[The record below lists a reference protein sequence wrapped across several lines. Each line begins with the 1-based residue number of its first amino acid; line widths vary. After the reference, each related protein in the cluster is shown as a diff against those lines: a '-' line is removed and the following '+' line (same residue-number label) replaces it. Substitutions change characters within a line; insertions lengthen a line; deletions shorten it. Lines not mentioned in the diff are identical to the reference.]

1 MITLSAPSPNEDVL
15 LQLQGANGAP
25 VPQIAELEAVVF
37 GEPRRAAH
45 RQPAAN
51 AVDNTLSS
59 TIADDAVTQGLIK
72 RKPWTR
78 IVSALFFLAM
88 VAGLYANRSLATSVW
103 GELHRISVRSML
115 WLAALLCAHKLS
127 HGILHTASIPGLR
140 LHRAIVATEAYV
152 GASNSVVGG
161 AGIGTALRIA
171 MYRSW
176 GVSTEGVAL
185 SVWAT
190 ALAPSFAMWTM
201 AGANTLP
208 RFLFSGLGTNAE
220 KFAAIASIG
229 FVTVP
234 AVFWT
239 IALRSPKPL
248 QMVAGFADRSRERL
262 FSLFSGQATAGIR
275 SSKFG
280 TFAVSTSLESLRLRA
295 KTLSPARRVVLFVAA
310 LAGQFLM
317 ATTLLACVRALGVP
331 SSDVDAFAVYRS
343 FALLRVLSSFLPIPG
358 GLGILDVGL
367 LGVLTAGGVHRPTA
381 IAALALYRGLTFVLP
396 MFTGSLCAAGWR
408 ASSSCADHRAAR
420 NAVRESAGPTTG
432 PTTGQ
437 TAGKVDRE
445 RVRLGDE
452 GLCVANRRG
461 IVQAQFTD

>member
-1 MITLSAPSPNEDVL
+1 VITLSAPSPNEDVL

-25 VPQIAELEAVVF
+25 VPQLSEVETVVF
-37 GEPRRAAH
+37 GEPLRSLRQSIAHEDVTNESLVADRAD
-45 RQPAAN
+45 
-51 AVDNTLSS
+51 VS
-59 TIADDAVTQGLIK
+59 VK

-78 IVSALFFLAM
+78 VVSALFFVVV

-115 WLAALLCAHKLS
+115 WLGLLLGAHKLS
-127 HGILHTASIPGLR
+127 HGVLHAASIPGLR
-140 LHRAIVATEAYV
+140 LRRAVLATEAYV

-176 GVSTEGVAL
+176 GVTTEGVAL

-190 ALAPSFAMWTM
+190 ALAPSFAMWVM
-201 AGANTLP
+201 AGAQTMP
-208 RFLFSGLGTNAE
+208 RLVFLGHGTSAE
-220 KFAAIASIG
+220 RFAALASIG
-229 FVTVP
+229 FVGVP
-234 AVFWT
+234 AIFWT
-239 IALRSPKPL
+239 VALRSPKPFAW
-248 QMVAGFADRSRERL
+248 VAGCVDRTRTNL
-262 FSLFSGQATAGIR
+262 FSLLNGRAAGGIR
-275 SSKFG
+275 ASRVG
-280 TFAVSTSLESLRLRA
+280 TFAVADSLESLRLRA
-295 KTLSPARRVVLFVAA
+295 KTLSPSRRAVLFAAA

-317 ATTLLACVRALGVP
+317 ATILLACVRALGVP
-331 SSDVDAFAVYRS
+331 SSDVDAFAVYRA

-408 ASSSCADHRAAR
+408 ASASCADHRAAR
-420 NAVRESAGPTTG
+420 KVFRATALATNSGPVHEGVRASGEALS
-432 PTTGQ
+432 
-437 TAGKVDRE
+437 
-445 RVRLGDE
+445 
-452 GLCVANRRG
+452 VANG
-461 IVQAQFTD
+461 SGVVQAQLAD

>member
-1 MITLSAPSPNEDVL
+1 MITLSVPNPNEDVL

-25 VPQIAELEAVVF
+25 VPLVSELETVVF
-37 GEPRRAAH
+37 GDAAYRDSRRQAPD
-45 RQPAAN
+45 RVGSGETP
-51 AVDNTLSS
+51 
-59 TIADDAVTQGLIK
+59 VTSLVQVFELPTSVSLK

-78 IVSALFFLAM
+78 IVSALFFAAM
-88 VAGLYANRSLATSVW
+88 VAGLYANRSLATDVW
-103 GELHRISVRSML
+103 GELDRVSVRSMV
-115 WLAALLCAHKLS
+115 WLGLLLCAHKLS
-127 HGILHTASIPGLR
+127 HGILHAASIPGLR
-140 LHRAIVATEAYV
+140 LRRAVVATEAYV

-185 SVWAT
+185 AVWAT
-190 ALAPSFAMWTM
+190 ALAPSFAMWSM
-201 AGANTLP
+201 AGLHTLP
-208 RFLFSGLGTNAE
+208 RFVLFGEGTNAE
-220 KFAAIASIG
+220 MFAAIGSVG
-229 FVTVP
+229 FIAVP

-239 IALRSPKPL
+239 FALRSPKPL
-248 QMVAGFADRSRERL
+248 QMVAGVVDRARTKL
-262 FSLFSGQATAGIR
+262 LLVLSGRVGAGIR

-280 TFAVSTSLESLRLRA
+280 TFGVSGSLESLRLRA
-295 KTLSPARRVVLFVAA
+295 QTLSVQRRVVLFLAA

-367 LGVLTAGGVHRPTA
+367 LGVLTAGGVARPTA

-408 ASSSCADHRAAR
+408 ASAACADHRAAR
-420 NAVRESAGPTTG
+420 TDHRAARTEQPS
-432 PTTGQ
+432 GQ
-437 TAGKVDRE
+437 HS
-445 RVRLGDE
+445 
-452 GLCVANRRG
+452 NS
-461 IVQAQFTD
+461 

>member
-1 MITLSAPSPNEDVL
+1 VIALSAPSPNEDVL
-15 LQLQGANGAP
+15 LQLQSVNGAL
-25 VPQIAELEAVVF
+25 VPNLGQLEAVVF
-37 GEPRRAAH
+37 GEPRRPSTDLIGQSAQFD
-45 RQPAAN
+45 R
-51 AVDNTLSS
+51 SS
-59 TIADDAVTQGLIK
+59 IDSEKTVPSVTSEGLVSVR

-78 IVSALFFLAM
+78 IVSALFFVAM
-88 VAGLYANRSLATSVW
+88 IAGLYANRSLATDVW
-103 GELHRISVRSML
+103 GELHRISVRSMV
-115 WLAALLCAHKLS
+115 WLALLLGAHKLS
-127 HGILHTASIPGLR
+127 HGVLHAASVPGLPLR
-140 LHRAIVATEAYV
+140 RAVVATEAYV

-176 GVSTEGVAL
+176 GVTTEGVAL

-201 AGANTLP
+201 AGSQTLP
-208 RFLFSGLGTNAE
+208 RFVVLGHGTSAE

-229 FVTVP
+229 FLAVP
-234 AVFWT
+234 ALFWT
-239 IALRSPKPL
+239 FALRSPKPF
-248 QMVAGFADRSRERL
+248 QMVAGVADRWRTSL
-262 FSLFSGQATAGIR
+262 FSLFSGPSTAGIR

-280 TFAVSTSLESLRLRA
+280 IVDVSSSLESLRKRA
-295 KTLSPARRVVLFVAA
+295 QTLSPRRRFVLFLAA

-331 SSDVDAFAVYRS
+331 SSEVDAFAVYRS

-358 GLGILDVGL
+358 GIGVLDVGL

-408 ASSSCADHRAAR
+408 ASAACADHRAAR
-420 NAVRESAGPTTG
+420 DLARVPSVRDPL
-432 PTTGQ
+432 
-437 TAGKVDRE
+437 R
-445 RVRLGDE
+445 
-452 GLCVANRRG
+452 VANSCG
-461 IVQAQFTD
+461 VVQAQFTD

>member
-1 MITLSAPSPNEDVL
+1 VTIPNHVITLSAPNSNEDVL
-15 LQLQGANGAP
+15 LQLQGANGSP
-25 VPQIAELEAVVF
+25 VPLVSELEAVVF
-37 GEPRRAAH
+37 GDSRFSSL
-45 RQPAAN
+45 RQPDSLDTRLAETAS
-51 AVDNTLSS
+51 VETGQVS
-59 TIADDAVTQGLIK
+59 VK

-78 IVSALFFLAM
+78 IVSALFFVAM
-88 VAGLYANRSLATSVW
+88 FAGLYANRSLATDVW
-103 GELHRISVRSML
+103 GEIHRVSVRSML
-115 WLAALLCAHKLS
+115 WLALLLGAHKLS
-127 HGILHTASIPGLR
+127 HGVLHAASIPGLR
-140 LHRAIVATEAYV
+140 LRRAVLATEAYV

-201 AGANTLP
+201 AGSQTLP
-208 RFLFSGLGTNAE
+208 RLWFFGHGTNAE

-229 FVTVP
+229 FLAAP

-239 IALRSPKPL
+239 MALRSPRPFQVL
-248 QMVAGFADRSRERL
+248 ARFVDRTRE
-262 FSLFSGQATAGIR
+262 SLLLALSGRASAGIR
-275 SSKFG
+275 DSKFG
-280 TFAVSTSLESLRLRA
+280 TFAVSSSLESLRLRA
-295 KTLSPARRVVLFVAA
+295 KTLGPGRRVVLFTAA

-408 ASSSCADHRAAR
+408 ASAACADHRAAR
-420 NAVRESAGPTTG
+420 GAHRGSEA
-432 PTTGQ
+432 
-437 TAGKVDRE
+437 
-445 RVRLGDE
+445 RLSLPLG
-452 GLCVANRRG
+452 
-461 IVQAQFTD
+461 

>member
-15 LQLQGANGAP
+15 LQLQGAQSGLPVGKGPNGGTRSEAEKGPVKSVHSANGAP
-25 VPQIAELEAVVF
+25 VPQLREVETVVF
-37 GEPRRAAH
+37 GEPLHTLRHA
-45 RQPAAN
+45 PDN
-51 AVDNTLSS
+51 YGTVDDVHSEPQ
-59 TIADDAVTQGLIK
+59 VLIK

-78 IVSALFFLAM
+78 IVSALFFVAV
-88 VAGLYANRSLATSVW
+88 VAGLYANRSLATDVW

-115 WLAALLCAHKLS
+115 WLGLLLSAHKLS
-127 HGILHTASIPGLR
+127 HGVLHAASIPGLR
-140 LHRAIVATEAYV
+140 LRRAVLATEAYV

-176 GVSTEGVAL
+176 GVTTEGVAL

-201 AGANTLP
+201 AGAQTMP
-208 RFLFSGLGTNAE
+208 RLVFLGHGTSAE
-220 KFAAIASIG
+220 RFAALASIG
-229 FVTVP
+229 FVGVP
-234 AVFWT
+234 GIFWT
-239 IALRSPKPL
+239 VALCSPKP
-248 QMVAGFADRSRERL
+248 FAWLADFVDRTRTNL
-262 FSLFSGQATAGIR
+262 LSLFDGRAAGGIR
-275 SSKFG
+275 TSRVG
-280 TFAVSTSLESLRLRA
+280 TFAVASSLESLRLRA
-295 KTLSPARRVVLFVAA
+295 KTLSPLRRVVLFAAA
-310 LAGQFLM
+310 LTGQFLM

-367 LGVLTAGGVHRPTA
+367 LGVLTAGGVQRPTA

-408 ASSSCADHRAAR
+408 ASAACSDHRAAR
-420 NAVRESAGPTTG
+420 EIARNRANTAHQAPTD
-432 PTTGQ
+432 Q
-437 TAGKVDRE
+437 
-445 RVRLGDE
+445 LH
-452 GLCVANRRG
+452 LSS
-461 IVQAQFTD
+461 